1 MADVGQ
7 TLGRQWC
14 LGNKVGAV
22 WCLFK
27 FDLMSYDKAVN
38 DFQFW
43 WIQDLINPWN
53 MIVTSVASVT
63 IMFHGLIKPCIH
75 LIESHQLYI
84 VLFIY
89 VIYTNKICLHRIW
102 LLLFLCYCYASYKT
116 DVYPPPPTPLIQL
129 LIFLVFY
136 VVLLSL
142 FCLRSVSS
150 PVLSCASGLSILD
163 VPSDFSNVY

>member
-43 WIQDLINPWN
+43 WIQGLIN
-53 MIVTSVASVT
+53 ASVT

-75 LIESHQLYI
+75 LIKSHQLYI
-84 VLFIY
+84 VLFLLISIKY
-89 VIYTNKICLHRIW
+89 VYTKFDYYVFFVI
-102 LLLFLCYCYASYKT
+102 ATQVTK
-116 DVYPPPPTPLIQL
+116 PTFTP
-129 LIFLVFY
+129 IFLVFY

-142 FCLRSVSS
+142 FCLRSVSFVQCC
-150 PVLSCASGLSILD
+150 PVHLD
-163 VPSDFSNVY
+163 CPFLMSLRISLTFINTVWPYLGRV

>member
-1 MADVGQ
+1 MLSTNQIVLTNYIRYTIKLIMADVGQ

-102 LLLFLCYCYASYKT
+102 LLLFFVIATQVTKPTFPPL
-116 DVYPPPPTPLIQL
+116 PPPR
-129 LIFLVFY
+129 
-136 VVLLSL
+136 L
-142 FCLRSVSS
+142 FSCSS
-150 PVLSCASGLSILD
+150 
-163 VPSDFSNVY
+163 F